1 MIKISEKVL
10 GSLKE
15 AALQAAQNAY
25 APYSN
30 FPVGAALLTEDDVIY
45 VGCNVENAS
54 FGLTNCAERTAL
66 CSAVADGRGRG
77 DFLALLL
84 YTPGTS
90 LHSPCGA
97 CRQVLAEFFGAE
109 SMVYSTCDTDETLVW
124 HMDELIP
131 DLFEMPGTDEV
142 E

>member
-1 MIKISEKVL
+1 MIKISDKVL

-15 AALQAAQNAY
+15 AARQAAQNAY

-30 FPVGAALLTEDDVIY
+30 FSVGAALLTEDDVIY

-66 CSAVADGRGRG
+66 YSAVADGRGRG

-84 YTPGTS
+84 YTPS
-90 LHSPCGA
+90 AALHSPCGA
-97 CRQVLAEFFGAE
+97 CRQVLAEFLAAE
-109 SMVYSTCDTDETLVW
+109 SLVYSTCDTDETLVW
-124 HMDELIP
+124 HMDELLP
-131 DLFEMPGTDEV
+131 DLFEMPVADEV
-142 E
+142 